1 MMILNIDYS
10 KISNPISSTT
20 TRIIA
25 DFRKQLQSSNVNVLL
40 GAGFSHG
47 VYELLGD
54 IETELYI
61 AEFIDEDVEKVK
73 ELKQS
78 FFTGSILPYLDPKK
92 KENGFDQRRRF
103 FALLNSLVSN
113 RQSSIL
119 HKIINVFTTNYDLLI
134 EEALESCNIKYVDG
148 FSGRINPIF
157 STSNY
162 GIIFNQQTSISSM
175 TSEVTTFNIYKVHGS
190 LNWDVKNDEILFLD
204 PTVKIS
210 KIRDAI
216 ETDEFEGEYKKLA
229 IINPTKEKLNQTV
242 MNVNY
247 YDQLRMYCNELEK
260 GNTLLISFGFS
271 FADEHI
277 RSMTLRSV
285 QGNPT
290 LTLVVFSFSE
300 KATAEY
306 TKVFRDCANVQIIQL
321 VERTEGGDE
330 KVLSLTLERVN
341 DIMEA
346 VFDGTK

>member
-1 MMILNIDYS
+1 MIVVKVDRA
-10 KISNPISSTT
+10 KILDPIPSTT
-20 TRIIA
+20 THIIM
-25 DFRKQLQSSNVNVLL
+25 DLRKQLQSSNVNVLL

-54 IETELYI
+54 IEAELYI
-61 AEFIDEDVEKVK
+61 AEYIDEDMEKVK
-73 ELKQS
+73 ALKKK
-78 FFTGSILPYLDPKK
+78 FFTGSILPYLDSKK
-92 KENGFDQRRRF
+92 KAEGASQRQRF
-103 FALLNSLVSN
+103 FSLLGSIISN

-134 EEALESCNIKYVDG
+134 EESLEACHLKYIDG

-162 GIIFNQQTSISSM
+162 GIIFNRQTSISSM
-175 TSEVTTFNIYKVHGS
+175 TSEITTFNVYKVHGS
-190 LNWDVKNDEILFLD
+190 LNWDVKSDEITFVE
-204 PTVKIS
+204 PSAKIAA
-210 KIRDAI
+210 IRDSI
-216 ETDEFEGEYKKLA
+216 DSLEFENEYKKLA

-260 GNTLLISFGFS
+260 NNTLLLSFGFS

-277 RSMTLRSV
+277 RSMTLRSL

-290 LTLVVFSFSE
+290 LTLVILSFSE
-300 KATAEY
+300 EATVNYSKMFNE
-306 TKVFRDCANVQIIQL
+306 CANVKIVQL
-321 VERTEGGDE
+321 VDAQEGEE
-330 KVLSLTLERVN
+330 KVLPLTLENVN

-346 VFDGTK
+346 IFDGTK

>member
-1 MMILNIDYS
+1 MTVVKIDPS
-10 KISNPISSTT
+10 KISAPIPSSTT
-20 TRIIA
+20 HIIT
-25 DFRKQLQSSNVNVLL
+25 DLRKQFQSSNINILL

-54 IETELYI
+54 IENELYI
-61 AEFIDEDVEKVK
+61 AEFIDEDMEKVTA
-73 ELKQS
+73 LKQR

-92 KENGFDQRRRF
+92 KENGADQRHRF

-134 EEALESCNIKYVDG
+134 EESLESCRIKYVDG

-162 GIIFNQQTSISSM
+162 GIIFNRQTSISSM
-175 TSEVTTFNIYKVHGS
+175 TSEVTTFNVYKVHGS
-190 LNWDVKNDEILFLD
+190 LNWDVKNDEIVFMD
-204 PTVKIS
+204 PSVKIAG
-210 KIRDAI
+210 IRDSI
-216 ETDEFEGEYKKLA
+216 KTNDFEREYKRLA

-260 GNTLLISFGFS
+260 NNTLLMSFGFS

-277 RSMTLRSV
+277 RSMTLRSL

-290 LTLVVFSFSE
+290 LALVIFSFSE
-300 KATAEY
+300 KATANY
-306 TKVFRDCANVQIIQL
+306 IKAFQDCANVQIIQL
-321 VERTEGGDE
+321 VEQTAGGDE
-330 KVLSLTLERVN
+330 MVLPLTLERVN